1 MTDVPSSVPRP
12 ARETGGA
19 RGGGPARPGAP
30 WGRTPALLLVLA
42 GLLLAAA
49 SLRPDGGL
57 LGAVGDPFVRA
68 IGFVVLI
75 AGGWAVLVGRFAVR
89 FREEVR
95 HLDGPTPRA
104 ERLREATVRLLGGA
118 TVLVPVLL
126 FVFHNRTEGPP
137 VKPLPVEIK
146 LPPRPTLPEST
157 SPPQPAELPDGVGVL
172 FIVLCALAVVAA
184 VVALVVLVRVLLSL
198 RRVRRRPEPLPVVGE
213 VEPEDVLAAAVAT
226 GRRALHGADA
236 RAAVIACYAAMEQS
250 LAASGVER
258 RICDSPTELLER
270 AAADERVDRAQAYA
284 LTELFREAR
293 YSTHPMD
300 DGHVRRAGEALD
312 AIAARLAEPA
322 APADGAAPLAA
333 VAGRTAPIDRATA
346 PGGRR

>member
-1 MTDVPSSVPRP
+1 M
-12 ARETGGA
+12 
-19 RGGGPARPGAP
+19 
-30 WGRTPALLLVLA
+30 PALLLVLA

-57 LGAVGDPFVRA
+57 LGTVGDPFVRA

-104 ERLREATVRLLGGA
+104 ERLREATVWLLGGA

-137 VKPLPVEIK
+137 AKPLPVGV
-146 LPPRPTLPEST
+146 
-157 SPPQPAELPDGVGVL
+157 ELPSLPTPPAFTALPKPSEPPDGARVL
-172 FIVLCALAVVAA
+172 FVVLYVLAVVAA
-184 VVALVVLVRVLLSL
+184 VVALVVLVRVLLGLHHS
-198 RRVRRRPEPLPVVGE
+198 RRRPEPLPAVGE
-213 VEPEDVLAAAVAT
+213 VEPEDALAAAVAT
-226 GRRALHGADA
+226 GRRALHGVDA
-236 RAAVIACYAAMEQS
+236 RAAVIACYAAMERS
-250 LAASGVER
+250 LAASGVQR

-270 AAADERVDRAQAYA
+270 AVADERVDRAQAHA

-300 DGHVRRAGEALD
+300 DGHVRRAREALD
-312 AIAARLAEPA
+312 TIAARLAEQA
-322 APADGAAPLAA
+322 APAGSGAAADAA
-333 VAGRTAPIDRATA
+333 AGRTAPTDHATA